1 MAVAAATARG
11 AAQCMGARTRAWKR
25 RVLRTHNWVGGGSA
39 EQRRR
44 APTPEVR
51 PRASCIDASRGE
63 IKITEAFLGIRE
75 NYSIIGLLLSVIFIC
90 LAVFDEL
97 FFRVPQ

>member
-1 MAVAAATARG
+1 M
-11 AAQCMGARTRAWKR
+11 Q
-25 RVLRTHNWVGGGSA
+25 A
-39 EQRRR
+39 E
-44 APTPEVR
+44 
-51 PRASCIDASRGE
+51 GE

-97 FFRVPQ
+97 FFVYLNSWSLYDFSKLENKLFSIIHFQ